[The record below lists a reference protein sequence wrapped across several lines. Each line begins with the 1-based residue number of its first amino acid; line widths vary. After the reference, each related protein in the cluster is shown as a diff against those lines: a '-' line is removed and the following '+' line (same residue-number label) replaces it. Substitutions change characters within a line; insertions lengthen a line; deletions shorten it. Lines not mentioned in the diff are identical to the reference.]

1 MSAATTTA
9 PADRTLGI
17 ALATGRLSVAA
28 FFLVWSLE
36 KVFLPEKQQGVFEA
50 FYGGAQP
57 VGVIVALGVVQTA
70 LVLAFAAGLFR
81 TVTYGA
87 LLAMHA
93 VSTLS
98 TTGRLIDP
106 YDGVNHLFWA
116 AVPTLALLIGLFLL
130 RDRDAFLSL
139 GVRARRA
146 A

>member
-1 MSAATTTA
+1 MPDPAT
-9 PADRTLGI
+9 DRPLRLI
-17 ALATGRLSVAA
+17 LLAGRLSVAA

-50 FYGGAQP
+50 FYGGSQP
-57 VGVIVALGVVQTA
+57 EAVIVVLGMIQTA
-70 LVLAFAAGLFR
+70 LVLAFAAGLFK

-98 TTGRLIDP
+98 TTGRLLDP

-116 AVPTLALLIGLFLL
+116 AVPVLALIGGLFAL
-130 RDRDAFLSL
+130 RRRDALFSL
-139 GVRARRA
+139 GR
-146 A
+146 

>member
-1 MSAATTTA
+1 MPDTTA
-9 PADRTLGI
+9 PPADRTLAI
-17 ALATGRLSVAA
+17 ALLIGRLSVAA

-57 VGVIVALGVVQTA
+57 EAVIVVLGVIQTA
-70 LVLAFAAGLFR
+70 LVLAFAAGLFK
-81 TVTYGA
+81 TATYGA

-106 YDGVNHLFWA
+106 YDGLNHLFWA
-116 AVPTLALLIGLFLL
+116 AVPVLGLLIGMFIL
-130 RDRDAFLSL
+130 RRRDTLASL
-139 GVRARRA
+139 G
-146 A
+146 

>member
-1 MSAATTTA
+1 MTTYDTV

-17 ALATGRLSVAA
+17 ALAIGRFAVAA

-36 KVFLPEKQQGVFEA
+36 KIFLPEKQQGVFEA

-57 VGVIVALGVVQTA
+57 TTVIVVLGVIQTA
-70 LVLAFAAGLFR
+70 LVLAFAAGLFK

-93 VSTLS
+93 VSTVS

-106 YDGVNHLFWA
+106 YDGLNHLFWA
-116 AVPTLALLIGLFLL
+116 AVPTLGLLIGLFLL
-130 RDRDAFLSL
+130 RRRDTFLSL
-139 GVRARRA
+139 AR
-146 A
+146 